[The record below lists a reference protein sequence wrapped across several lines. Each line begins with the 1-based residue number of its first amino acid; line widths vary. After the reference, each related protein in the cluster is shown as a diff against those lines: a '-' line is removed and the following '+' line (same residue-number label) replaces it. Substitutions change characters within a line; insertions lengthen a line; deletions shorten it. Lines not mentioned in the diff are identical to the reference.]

1 MPALRAFIRESKEM
15 EVTGCLG
22 RSCLLFQ
29 KVWWISEREEKKV
42 KGIWWI
48 KRDFRISD
56 NQCLVTGLDEC
67 EELLPFF
74 CWENGILSHHD
85 YSSYHLQ
92 AQWQALNEMRKI
104 LRDSGCPLL

>member
-1 MPALRAFIRESKEM
+1 M
-15 EVTGCLG
+15 EVTGYLG
-22 RSCLLFQ
+22 KKLAYCSKSVVDQ
-29 KVWWISEREEKKV
+29 REGREKV

-74 CWENGILSHHD
+74 VGKTVSCLITIIPPFTCKLSGR
-85 YSSYHLQ
+85 L
-92 AQWQALNEMRKI
+92 
-104 LRDSGCPLL
+104 